1 MAAALKRKRGGAAPE
16 LEIPSKRRQVTPDE
30 DEVMSGLE
38 DAEKSEAE
46 EEGSDEGDNDG
57 DDFAG
62 FGEAGAGS
70 PPRGGK
76 PKKAPTGSEVRAI
89 KDAAELFRSSSF
101 KLQIDALLPNVR
113 LKASRRAAI
122 DRFLLTLHSALT
134 SAPSLEPDAPLAAA
148 KKLSKKKHV
157 ATPWTF
163 PPPPSDANWKV
174 SFDAPSE
181 VTLVGSYALQTSVKP
196 PDGLP
201 WTLDLALTM
210 SSGLFQEKDYLNG
223 RFAHKRA
230 FFLAALAAHL
240 VGKGYDVQWSAPSAD
255 ARATALLLNPKIP
268 KVDVRIRLF
277 AILPNDSPIALAKL
291 APHRANLRIT
301 GHENT
306 PTPLYNTSVMQATTP
321 RAHLLAAHTLKEDA
335 PAYADAL
342 ALLRVWAAQRAYG
355 AGASSVAGFESR
367 GHFWPTLL
375 EALVRGEEPFSGSA
389 KSSANRKPLGKGLSS
404 YQLFR
409 AALAFLA
416 EHDWDAAPV
425 FVKAPEGHR
434 YPPHEYVEHHGPALV
449 DSSSRINVLA
459 GVPRSSLTL
468 LKHDAQTTLAV
479 LNASA
484 EPQGTDFFAQ
494 TFLLDARPLPAR
506 FDAVLHISLAHAKPI
521 NLSPLAIAEHGSL
534 PAALIHSISSTLTAA
549 LGSRIKA
556 LGLLHAPAAPRS
568 LDQPDVSAPPELV
581 VGLLFD
587 PAHAGRLVDLG
598 PAATQD
604 GEESTES
611 QKEFTALWGERA
623 EVRRFKDGSIAHA
636 AVWDSVANSA
646 DARARLPATIATF
659 ILNRHFSIPAED
671 VVCMGASFDQVL
683 RLPKEIVALGGRQ
696 AGFAPARAAFDAF
709 AKVLRALPEEDM
721 PLSITAVSPTSAY
734 LRSTAPMAPLAA
746 VQGAP
751 SAASYVPTMDIVLEL
766 ARAGRWPDDVAVAG
780 KMKLA
785 VLERLARALM
795 GSGAMPGVKAR
806 VAVPPPGASP
816 LEDHARLEVVTKD
829 GWAFSLAIDHPRV
842 ATLLQRT
849 IASYTPLTKTLAAQI
864 PKEMQAQ
871 MKQGERDAENAKS
884 ALEHYER
891 TFVAR
896 PRLHRAL
903 AALGHKE
910 SAFGGA
916 CRLVKRWLAAHWLLD
931 IGSDAGEGGMITE
944 EAVELLVARA
954 FLVGD
959 VPASRERGF
968 ARVVR
973 WLAGWDWA
981 AGVRVPLFDEP
992 DPLHTADEAKAP
1004 VEVEVKGGVWR
1015 IMTGV
1020 DEKGTMWT
1028 ARGPDALVARRVR
1041 EIARATWDAMK
1052 EGSVDVQA
1060 LFVHP
1065 TDDYDF
1071 VLQLDPNALPRHF
1084 EAVNP
1089 DATAWGKRGKYANTA
1104 IELANSGTELR
1115 PGWNPARAF
1124 VTDLRN
1130 VYADTLR
1137 LFYDPLGGTRVGGVW
1152 EPSLREPRPWR
1163 VLGRFSSIPVQ
1174 DEVDA
1179 NTQKAK
1185 KGKDKDTALVVLN
1198 EAAVVDEIVRMGR
1211 GLVRT

>member
-1 MAAALKRKRGGAAPE
+1 MSALGDDH
-16 LEIPSKRRQVTPDE
+16 DE
-30 DEVMSGLE
+30 EMSVDG
-38 DAEKSEAE
+38 E
-46 EEGSDEGDNDG
+46 EEGGGESGDEE
-57 DDFAG
+57 FAG
-62 FGEAGAGS
+62 FGGVGSASGAAS
-70 PPRGGK
+70 RGGK

-113 LKASRRAAI
+113 LKPSRRAAI
-122 DRFLLTLHSALT
+122 DRSLLTLHTALT
-134 SAPSLEPDAPLAAA
+134 SAPSFEPETPLSAAR
-148 KKLSKKKHV
+148 KLLKKKHV
-157 ATPWTF
+157 ATPWAF
-163 PPPPSDANWKV
+163 PSPAADANWKV

-201 WTLDLALTM
+201 WTLDLAVSM
-210 SSGLFQEKDYLNG
+210 PSALFQEKDYLNG

-240 VGKGYDVQWSAPSAD
+240 VEKGYDVQWSAPSSD
-255 ARATALLLNPKIP
+255 ARATVLLLDLKIP
-268 KVDVRIRLF
+268 KVDLRIRLI
-277 AILPNDSPIALAKL
+277 AILPTDSPILLAKL

-301 GHENT
+301 GHENA
-306 PTPLYNTSVMQATTP
+306 PTPLYNTSIMQATTP
-321 RAHLLAAHTLKEDA
+321 RAHLLAMHALKEDV

-342 ALLRVWAAQRAYG
+342 ALLRVWAVQRAYG
-355 AGASSVAGFESR
+355 SGALSIAGFESR
-367 GHFWPTLL
+367 GQFWSALL
-375 EALVRGEEPFSGSA
+375 EALVRGEEPFSASA
-389 KSSANRKPLGKGLSS
+389 KSNANRKPLGKGLSS

-434 YPPHEYVEHHGPALV
+434 FPQHEYVEHHGPALV
-449 DSSSRINVLA
+449 DSSSRVNVLA
-459 GVPRSSLTL
+459 GVPHSSLTL
-468 LKHDAQTTLAV
+468 LKHDAQTTLAT
-479 LNASA
+479 LNAAS
-484 EPQGTDFFAQ
+484 EPQGTDSFAQ
-494 TFLLDARPLPAR
+494 TFLLDARPLPTR
-506 FDAVLHISLAHAKPI
+506 FDVVLHVSLAHAKPLSI
-521 NLSPLAIAEHGSL
+521 SPLAIAEHGS
-534 PAALIHSISSTLTAA
+534 PSAALIYSISSTLSTA
-549 LGSRIKA
+549 LGTRVKA
-556 LGLLHAPAAPRS
+556 LALLHAPAAARQ
-568 LDQPDVSAPPELV
+568 LDQPDVAAPQELV
-581 VGLLFD
+581 IGLLFD
-587 PAHAGRLVDLG
+587 PVHATRLVDLG

-604 GEESTES
+604 GEEPTES
-611 QKEFTALWGERA
+611 QKEFAALWGERA

-636 AVWDSVANSA
+636 AVWDSVAGSA
-646 DARARLPATIATF
+646 DTRARLPATIATF
-659 ILNRHFSIPAED
+659 ILNRHFAISAED
-671 VVCMGASFDQVL
+671 VVFMGEGFDQVL

-734 LRSTAPMAPLAA
+734 LRGTAPLAPLAA
-746 VQGAP
+746 VNGAP

-795 GSGAMPGVKAR
+795 GSGALPGVKAR
-806 VAVPPPGASP
+806 VTVPPPGASP
-816 LEDHARLEVVTKD
+816 LEDHVRLEVVTKD
-829 GWAFSLAIDHPRV
+829 GWAFSLAIDHPRTAV
-842 ATLLQRT
+842 LLQRAIT
-849 IASYTPLTKTLAAQI
+849 SYTPLTKSLAAQI

-871 MKQGERDAENAKS
+871 MRQGERDAENAKG
-884 ALEHYER
+884 ALENYER
-891 TFVAR
+891 MFVAR
-896 PRLHRAL
+896 PRLHRVL

-916 CRLVKRWLAAHWLLD
+916 CRLVKRWFAAHWLLD
-931 IGSDAGEGGMITE
+931 MGSNAAEGGMITE

-959 VPASRERGF
+959 APASRERGF

-973 WLAGWDWA
+973 WLANWDWA
-981 AGVRVPLFDEP
+981 TGVRVPLFDEP
-992 DPLHTADEAKAP
+992 DPAHVTEEAKAQ

-1015 IMTGV
+1015 IMTAV

-1052 EGSVDVQA
+1052 EGSVDVQS

-1071 VLQLDPNALPRHF
+1071 VLQLEPSALPRHF
-1084 EAVNP
+1084 EAVAP
-1089 DATAWGKRGKYANTA
+1089 EPAAWGKRGKYANTA
-1104 IELANSGTELR
+1104 IELTNGSSELR
-1115 PGWNPARAF
+1115 PGWDPARAF
-1124 VTDLRN
+1124 VSDLRN

-1137 LFYDPLGGTRVGGVW
+1137 LFYDTLGGTRVGGVW
-1152 EPSLREPRPWR
+1152 EPALREPRPWR
-1163 VLGRFSSIPVQ
+1163 VLGRFSAVPVQ
-1174 DEVDA
+1174 TEDDA
-1179 NTQKAK
+1179 DAKKTK

-1198 EAAVVDEIVRMGR
+1198 EAAVVDEIVRMGW
-1211 GLVRT
+1211 GLVRA